1 MIPSTYNTSLSWLS
15 HQPEAKVIGIGQS
28 AYDSTA
34 DIYKES
40 ASSGNNAMVIRNVA
54 WDLKGSGIA
63 DNQQTGNTD
72 YSNYYCSNVPSISN
86 RSAGKLFLGSYSYSY
101 KNGSE
106 EYNEGISFNTRPTS
120 LKGYYKYANDSQDT
134 SEKGEAIFNALE
146 KKAIE
151 YANWYLGLSD
161 RRFSYSV
168 DECIRQMN
176 ILELIWRNYS
186 KMANEKQENGQP
198 LMGKKAEAYAKKA
211 AEMENTLNSL
221 YMKLQSKASQAGI
234 SLQ

>member
-1 MIPSTYNTSLSWLS
+1 MPHDVGCGSLSL
-15 HQPEAKVIGIGQS
+15 AT
-28 AYDSTA
+28 AYV
-34 DIYKES
+34 EC
-40 ASSGNNAMVIRNVA
+40 GM
-54 WDLKGSGIA
+54 
-63 DNQQTGNTD
+63 
-72 YSNYYCSNVPSISN
+72 P
-86 RSAGKLFLGSYSYSY
+86 
-101 KNGSE
+101 
-106 EYNEGISFNTRPTS
+106 
-120 LKGYYKYANDSQDT
+120 
-134 SEKGEAIFNALE
+134 EKGEAIFNALE

-198 LMGKKAEAYAKKA
+198 LMGKKAEAYVKKA